1 MAGLGVYARK
11 TWEKY
16 RKDAESAKAR
26 KRREKN
32 VADRSAAEKKI
43 IQWRK
48 DREKEERRK
57 YVSDFDPI
65 DEAKVDDRMTDTEK
79 REARNERKFD
89 EKDAPYRSMSKTDVS
104 KQNQEYRQ
112 SLHKEKR
119 GDKKPVARSEPRVP
133 MHWRSL
139 KNKYK
144 FAGMTQTKDGNEVR
158 ISPKQDGD
166 SPNKR
171 NLEKLFKKK
180 INEQAPPRQRKS
192 IIGSDGKVRQF
203 EPPIDLR
210 TIEEKQQ
217 SLENIV
223 IAKYGRQK

>member
-57 YVSDFDPI
+57 YVSDFDPL
-65 DEAKVDDRMTDTEK
+65 DEE
-79 REARNERKFD
+79 
-89 EKDAPYRSMSKTDVS
+89 
-104 KQNQEYRQ
+104 
-112 SLHKEKR
+112 
-119 GDKKPVARSEPRVP
+119 
-133 MHWRSL
+133 
-139 KNKYK
+139 
-144 FAGMTQTKDGNEVR
+144 
-158 ISPKQDGD
+158 
-166 SPNKR
+166 
-171 NLEKLFKKK
+171 
-180 INEQAPPRQRKS
+180 APPRQRKS
-192 IIGSDGKVRQF
+192 IVGSDGKVRQF

-210 TIEEKQQ
+210 TTKEKEQALQ
-217 SLENIV
+217 NKV

>member
-16 RKDAESAKAR
+16 RKDADKAKANKR
-26 KRREKN
+26 KEQN
-32 VADRSAAEKKI
+32 VAARSAAEKKI

-57 YVSDFDPI
+57 YVSDFDPL
-65 DEAKVDDRMTDTEK
+65 D
-79 REARNERKFD
+79 
-89 EKDAPYRSMSKTDVS
+89 
-104 KQNQEYRQ
+104 
-112 SLHKEKR
+112 
-119 GDKKPVARSEPRVP
+119 
-133 MHWRSL
+133 
-139 KNKYK
+139 
-144 FAGMTQTKDGNEVR
+144 
-158 ISPKQDGD
+158 
-166 SPNKR
+166 
-171 NLEKLFKKK
+171 
-180 INEQAPPRQRKS
+180 EQAPPRQRKS

>member
-57 YVSDFDPI
+57 YVSDFDPL
-65 DEAKVDDRMTDTEK
+65 D
-79 REARNERKFD
+79 
-89 EKDAPYRSMSKTDVS
+89 
-104 KQNQEYRQ
+104 
-112 SLHKEKR
+112 
-119 GDKKPVARSEPRVP
+119 
-133 MHWRSL
+133 
-139 KNKYK
+139 
-144 FAGMTQTKDGNEVR
+144 
-158 ISPKQDGD
+158 
-166 SPNKR
+166 
-171 NLEKLFKKK
+171 
-180 INEQAPPRQRKS
+180 EQAPPRQRKS

-210 TIEEKQQ
+210 TI
-217 SLENIV
+217 
-223 IAKYGRQK
+223 

>member
-16 RKDAESAKAR
+16 RKDADKSKANKR
-26 KRREKN
+26 KEQN
-32 VADRSAAEKKI
+32 VAARSAAEKKI

-57 YVSDFDPI
+57 YVSDFDPL
-65 DEAKVDDRMTDTEK
+65 D
-79 REARNERKFD
+79 
-89 EKDAPYRSMSKTDVS
+89 
-104 KQNQEYRQ
+104 
-112 SLHKEKR
+112 
-119 GDKKPVARSEPRVP
+119 
-133 MHWRSL
+133 
-139 KNKYK
+139 
-144 FAGMTQTKDGNEVR
+144 
-158 ISPKQDGD
+158 
-166 SPNKR
+166 
-171 NLEKLFKKK
+171 
-180 INEQAPPRQRKS
+180 EQAPPRQRKS

>member
-65 DEAKVDDRMTDTEK
+65 DESIKTSSSD
-79 REARNERKFD
+79 RNE
-89 EKDAPYRSMSKTDVS
+89 PI
-104 KQNQEYRQ
+104 
-112 SLHKEKR
+112 
-119 GDKKPVARSEPRVP
+119 
-133 MHWRSL
+133 
-139 KNKYK
+139 NKYPTRPRNFK
-144 FAGMTQTKDGNEVR
+144 SVV
-158 ISPKQDGD
+158 
-166 SPNKR
+166 NK
-171 NLEKLFKKK
+171 
-180 INEQAPPRQRKS
+180 S
-192 IIGSDGKVRQF
+192 TGKVEKF
-203 EPPIDLR
+203 ESPIDLR
-210 TIEEKQQ
+210 SPKEKSAAWKRKIEATVQTKVAGSPFKPSPSTYKVEK
-217 SLENIV
+217 
-223 IAKYGRQK
+223 K

>member
-32 VADRSAAEKKI
+32 VADRSDAEKKI

-57 YVSDFDPI
+57 YVSDFDPL
-65 DEAKVDDRMTDTEK
+65 D
-79 REARNERKFD
+79 
-89 EKDAPYRSMSKTDVS
+89 
-104 KQNQEYRQ
+104 
-112 SLHKEKR
+112 
-119 GDKKPVARSEPRVP
+119 
-133 MHWRSL
+133 
-139 KNKYK
+139 
-144 FAGMTQTKDGNEVR
+144 
-158 ISPKQDGD
+158 
-166 SPNKR
+166 
-171 NLEKLFKKK
+171 
-180 INEQAPPRQRKS
+180 EQAPPRQRKS

>member
-1 MAGLGVYARK
+1 MLLRRNKYREESKMSGLGVYARK

-57 YVSDFDPI
+57 YVSDFDPL
-65 DEAKVDDRMTDTEK
+65 D
-79 REARNERKFD
+79 
-89 EKDAPYRSMSKTDVS
+89 
-104 KQNQEYRQ
+104 
-112 SLHKEKR
+112 
-119 GDKKPVARSEPRVP
+119 
-133 MHWRSL
+133 
-139 KNKYK
+139 
-144 FAGMTQTKDGNEVR
+144 
-158 ISPKQDGD
+158 
-166 SPNKR
+166 
-171 NLEKLFKKK
+171 
-180 INEQAPPRQRKS
+180 EQAPPRQRKS

>member
-65 DEAKVDDRMTDTEK
+65 DESIKTSSSD
-79 REARNERKFD
+79 RNE
-89 EKDAPYRSMSKTDVS
+89 P
-104 KQNQEYRQ
+104 N
-112 SLHKEKR
+112 
-119 GDKKPVARSEPRVP
+119 
-133 MHWRSL
+133 
-139 KNKYK
+139 NK
-144 FAGMTQTKDGNEVR
+144 
-158 ISPKQDGD
+158 
-166 SPNKR
+166 
-171 NLEKLFKKK
+171 
-180 INEQAPPRQRKS
+180 
-192 IIGSDGKVRQF
+192 
-203 EPPIDLR
+203 
-210 TIEEKQQ
+210 
-217 SLENIV
+217 
-223 IAKYGRQK
+223 

>member
-32 VADRSAAEKKI
+32 VADRSAAERKI
-43 IQWRK
+43 IEWRK

-57 YVSDFDPI
+57 YVSDFDPL
-65 DEAKVDDRMTDTEK
+65 D
-79 REARNERKFD
+79 
-89 EKDAPYRSMSKTDVS
+89 
-104 KQNQEYRQ
+104 
-112 SLHKEKR
+112 
-119 GDKKPVARSEPRVP
+119 
-133 MHWRSL
+133 
-139 KNKYK
+139 
-144 FAGMTQTKDGNEVR
+144 
-158 ISPKQDGD
+158 
-166 SPNKR
+166 
-171 NLEKLFKKK
+171 
-180 INEQAPPRQRKS
+180 EQAPPRQRKS